1 MSWILDSKGPEGF
14 DAGLPTRFMYPDEST
29 WKSLMKRNCPWAF
42 PQALALAQHM
52 VNELPETCIEGL
64 MNGTVQGG
72 PKLIVCK
79 SDVSNPTDVD
89 LVKNKSWIR
98 ASLRFKNDRVL
109 SAFLYAD
116 AFLIADHMLK
126 FTMFSTTGPND
137 TAKIWYG
144 LLCCFPTIV

>member
-1 MSWILDSKGPEGF
+1 MCDNEF
-14 DAGLPTRFMYPDEST
+14 H
-29 WKSLMKRNCPWAF
+29 LMFAA
-42 PQALALAQHM
+42 QAREPSRKMRLQNMH
-52 VNELPETCIEGL
+52 VGIIELETCIEGL